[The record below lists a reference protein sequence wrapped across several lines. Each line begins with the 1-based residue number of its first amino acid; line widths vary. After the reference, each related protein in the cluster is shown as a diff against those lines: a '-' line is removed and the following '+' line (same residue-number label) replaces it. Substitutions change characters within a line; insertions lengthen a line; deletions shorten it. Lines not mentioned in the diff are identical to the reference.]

1 MKKIY
6 IALILFVLMFF
17 SNSVVIKAEG
27 EFNTD
32 FNVNYKVIDNG
43 ITSVSNQIT
52 LTNSFSNIY
61 ATSYSLVLEGIDPIS
76 VKAYADGGT
85 VYNANISTEGKST
98 TSLIL
103 NSGLIGTEV

>member
-52 LTNSFSNIY
+52 LTWWYDGHRKCRDHEKNKNCLSI
-61 ATSYSLVLEGIDPIS
+61 TSTAKNLP
-76 VKAYADGGT
+76 
-85 VYNANISTEGKST
+85 
-98 TSLIL
+98 
-103 NSGLIGTEV
+103 